1 MDATDAKILTL
12 LQKDARITTE
22 ALGEAVGL
30 SATACQRRI
39 KNLRRTGVIE
49 ADIAVVSP
57 KAVGRPLMMLVS
69 VTLERERADS
79 IDRFKAALL
88 RTPEIMQVYYVT
100 GDSDFVLL
108 VTARDMDGYVAFTR
122 RFFSQSFDIKGF
134 KTAVVMERVKAGFF
148 VPVAIDD

>member
-49 ADIAVVSP
+49 AEIAVVSP

-79 IDRFKAALL
+79 IDRFRAALL
-88 RTPEIMQVYYVT
+88 RAPEIMQVYYVT

-122 RFFSQSFDIKGF
+122 RFFSQNFDIKGF

-148 VPVAIDD
+148 VPVAADV

>member
-49 ADIAVVSP
+49 ADIVVVSP

-69 VTLERERADS
+69 VTLERERGDN

-88 RTPEIMQVYYVT
+88 RAPEIMQVYYVT

-134 KTAVVMERVKAGFF
+134 KTAVIMERVKAGFF
-148 VPVAIDD
+148 VPVTADV